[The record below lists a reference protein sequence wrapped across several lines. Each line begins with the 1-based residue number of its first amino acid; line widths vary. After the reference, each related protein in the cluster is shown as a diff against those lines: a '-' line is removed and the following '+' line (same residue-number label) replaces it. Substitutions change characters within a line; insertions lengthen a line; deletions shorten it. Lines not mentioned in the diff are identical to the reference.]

1 MSHILLSWLLF
12 ADWRVDQN
20 LPVDL
25 TVGYLS
31 VEVNY
36 GLSKGMHKWGIT
48 VLLSLIHSATSQCL
62 DGVHNVITVDSY
74 GSAKLPVRVRN
85 ITILVYD
92 IHYRPSCH
100 NGQVNVL
107 LPGYFHI
114 ISGEVEVPKDY
125 DLFSN
130 NLVRATVR
138 LGNTKICEEGDSGM
152 IIVPNKL
159 CHFDVK
165 TVIPPEI
172 CRVLQKKGTHTLAE
186 LQEKLNFNSTLELP
200 PSPSFLGITLLD
212 LLKGEYY
219 IKISLEVEHEKIM
232 EFAMPSGF
240 KALKMGLQ
248 DDDD

>member
-1 MSHILLSWLLF
+1 MISEYQIDS
-12 ADWRVDQN
+12 
-20 LPVDL
+20 
-25 TVGYLS
+25 
-31 VEVNY
+31 EVRHC
-36 GLSKGMHKWGIT
+36 LWG
-48 VLLSLIHSATSQCL
+48 SSSRF
-62 DGVHNVITVDSY
+62 S
-74 GSAKLPVRVRN
+74 KLPVRVRN

-125 DLFSN
+125 DLFST

-138 LGNTKICEEGDSGM
+138 LGNTKICEEGESGM

-159 CHFDVK
+159 CEKGPQQQKFDFKECPLLFSHFDIK

-172 CRVLQKKGTHTLAE
+172 CRILQKKGTHTLTE

-212 LLKGEYY
+212 LLKGEYF
-219 IKISLEVEHEKIM
+219 IKISLDVEHEKIM